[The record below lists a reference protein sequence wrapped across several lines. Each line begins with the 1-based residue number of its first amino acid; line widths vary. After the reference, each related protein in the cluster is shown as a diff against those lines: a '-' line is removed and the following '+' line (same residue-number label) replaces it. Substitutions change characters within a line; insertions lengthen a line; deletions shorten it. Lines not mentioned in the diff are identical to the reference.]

1 MLTYAVVM
9 TDAATTDQAIPR
21 PTQLWKQLTPERKAL
36 AADAFWRD
44 DNASVEHADAIAL
57 IAQRLKFRPKSAM
70 ALPSE
75 KKSRYLAT
83 MPNVSELV
91 AARLLV
97 AYHLEHQRPM
107 MGAFLDALG
116 MKHENGL
123 IADEDVEPPDSDKLK
138 AAAASIG
145 KSFPPDE
152 VALYLS
158 TLLWQDPDTW
168 GGLFKAP
175 EVLSGTKA

>member
-1 MLTYAVVM
+1 MLTYPLVS
-9 TDAATTDQAIPR
+9 TEPTIPR
-21 PTQLWKQLTPERKAL
+21 PSQLWKQLSPDRKAQ

-44 DNASVEHADAIAL
+44 ENAAMEQADAVAS

-70 ALPSE
+70 ALPID
-75 KKSRYLAT
+75 KKSKYLAT
-83 MPNVSELV
+83 MPAVSELV

-97 AYHLEHQRPM
+97 AYHLDHQRPM

-123 IADEDVEPPDSDKLK
+123 IAEEDVQPPDSEKLK
-138 AAAASIG
+138 EAAASIG
-145 KSFPPDE
+145 KTFPADD

-175 EVLSGTKA
+175 EILTAEKA